1 MFNME
6 GKPSIIVRRV
16 QKGDLAKMS
25 VEYKDYYQVLGVSRT
40 ASQDEIA
47 KAYKK
52 LARKHHPDLNQDNK
66 EAAEEKFK
74 EINEAYEVLRD
85 EEKRRM
91 YDQLG
96 SNWQHGQ
103 QFQGAPGFENFNFNF
118 GGGQGGRTFTSGG
131 TSGFSDFFD
140 MLFGGLGGNA
150 FGGGDRSGAQM
161 HFGADPFSGFAG
173 FAGGRG
179 QHGARGQDVEANV
192 TITLEEAHKGGRKTV
207 TVQGPNGRRTLD
219 FSIPAGIREGA
230 RIRLTGQGEPGA
242 GQGSPGDLYLRVHF
256 ASHPQ
261 FKVEG
266 SDLIYD
272 LSLRPWEAALGMTVR
287 VPTLDGDVDLNI
299 APGTSSDRKLRLRG
313 KGLGG
318 GPNKNKGDQIVR
330 LTIRM
335 PEKMNDAQHKLWNEL
350 AAAYKSST

>member
-1 MFNME
+1 
-6 GKPSIIVRRV
+6 
-16 QKGDLAKMS
+16 MS

-47 KAYKK
+47 KSYKK
-52 LARKHHPDLNQDNK
+52 LARKYHPDLNQSGK

-103 QFQGAPGFENFNFNF
+103 QFQGAPGFEHFNFNF
-118 GGGQGGRTFTSGG
+118 GNAKGGQTFTGG
-131 TSGFSDFFD
+131 GSGFSDFFD
-140 MLFGGLGGNA
+140 MLFGGLGG
-150 FGGGDRSGAQM
+150 GGGRPGAQM

-173 FAGGRG
+173 FAGGRDK
-179 QHGARGQDVEANV
+179 HGIRGQDVEANV
-192 TITLEEAHKGGRKTV
+192 TITLEEAYKGGRKAV
-207 TVQGPNGRRTLD
+207 TVQSHNGQRTLD

-230 RIRLTGQGEPGA
+230 RIRLTGQGEPGM
-242 GQGSPGDLYLRVHF
+242 GEGKPGDLYLRVQL
-256 ASHPQ
+256 AAHPK
-261 FKVEG
+261 FKVDG
-266 SDLIYD
+266 NDVLYD
-272 LSLRPWEAALGMTVR
+272 LELRPWEAALGVTVR
-287 VPTLDGDVDLNI
+287 IPTLDGEVDLAI

-318 GPNKNKGDQIVR
+318 GPNKSKGDHIIR
-330 LTIRM
+330 LIIRM
-335 PEKMNDAQHKLWNEL
+335 PEKINDAQRELWNAL
-350 AAAYKSST
+350 ADAYKSAT

>member
-1 MFNME
+1 
-6 GKPSIIVRRV
+6 
-16 QKGDLAKMS
+16 MS
-25 VEYKDYYQVLGVSRT
+25 VEYKDYYKVLDVSRT

-103 QFQGAPGFENFNFNF
+103 QFQGAPGFEHFNFNF
-118 GGGQGGRTFTSGG
+118 RGGQGGQTFTAGG
-131 TSGFSDFFD
+131 SGFSDFFD
-140 MLFGGLGGNA
+140 LLFGG
-150 FGGGDRSGAQM
+150 FGGGQRSGAQPQ
-161 HFGADPFSGFAG
+161 FGADPFSGFAG

-179 QHGARGQDVEANV
+179 RHGTRGQDVEANV
-192 TITLEEAHKGGRKTV
+192 TITLEEAYKGGRKTL
-207 TVQGPNGRRTLD
+207 TVQGSSGKRTLD

-230 RIRLTGQGEPGA
+230 RIRLAGQGEPGV
-242 GQGSPGDLYLRVHF
+242 GQGSPGDLYLRVQF

-266 SDLIYD
+266 NDLIYD

-287 VPTLDGDVDLNI
+287 VPTLDGEVDLSI

-335 PEKMNDAQHKLWNEL
+335 PEKMNDAQRKLWNEL

>member
-1 MFNME
+1 
-6 GKPSIIVRRV
+6 
-16 QKGDLAKMS
+16 MS
-25 VEYKDYYQVLGVSRT
+25 VEYKDYYKMLDVSRT

-91 YDQLG
+91 YDHLG

-118 GGGQGGRTFTSGG
+118 QGGPGGRTFTSNG
-131 TSGFSDFFD
+131 SGFSDFFD
-140 MLFGGLGGNA
+140 LLFGG
-150 FGGGDRSGAQM
+150 FGGGESPGAQM
-161 HFGADPFSGFAG
+161 NFGADPFSGFAG

-179 QHGARGQDVEANV
+179 RHGTRGQDVEANV
-192 TITLEEAHKGGRKTV
+192 SITLEEAYKGGSKSV
-207 TVQGPNGRRTLD
+207 TVQGPRGRRTLN

-230 RIRLTGQGEPGA
+230 RVRLTGQGESGM
-242 GQGSPGDLYLRVHF
+242 GQGAPGDLYLRVQF
-256 ASHPQ
+256 AAHPQ
-261 FKVEG
+261 FKVDG
-266 SDLIYD
+266 NDVIYD
-272 LSLRPWEAALGMTVR
+272 LTLYPWEAALGLTVR
-287 VPTLDGDVDLNI
+287 VPTLDGEVDLTI

-318 GPNKNKGDQIVR
+318 GPNKNRGDQIIRVILR
-330 LTIRM
+330 L
-335 PEKMNDAQHKLWNEL
+335 PEHMNDTQRKLWDDL
-350 AAAYKSST
+350 AAAYKAI

>member
-1 MFNME
+1 
-6 GKPSIIVRRV
+6 
-16 QKGDLAKMS
+16 MS
-25 VEYKDYYQVLGVSRT
+25 VEYKDYYKVLDVSRT

-52 LARKHHPDLNQDNK
+52 LARKYHPDLNQNNK
-66 EAAEEKFK
+66 EVAEEKFK

-96 SNWQHGQ
+96 ANWQHGQ
-103 QFQGAPGFENFNFNF
+103 QFQGAPGFEHFNFNF
-118 GGGQGGRTFTSGG
+118 GPGQRGQTFTSGG
-131 TSGFSDFFD
+131 SGFSDFFD
-140 MLFGGLGGNA
+140 LLFGGLGG
-150 FGGGDRSGAQM
+150 GQRSGAQTQ
-161 HFGADPFSGFAG
+161 FGADPFAGFAG

-179 QHGARGQDVEANV
+179 RHGTRGQDVEANV
-192 TITLEEAHKGGRKTV
+192 TITLEEAYKGGRKTV
-207 TVQGPNGRRTLD
+207 TVQSPNGKRTLD
-219 FSIPAGIREGA
+219 FSIPPGIREGA
-230 RIRLTGQGEPGA
+230 RIRLTGQGESGV
-242 GQGSPGDLYLRVHF
+242 GQGSPGDLYLRVQF

-266 SDLIYD
+266 NDLIYD
-272 LSLRPWEAALGMTVR
+272 LSLYPWEAALGMTVR
-287 VPTLDGDVDLNI
+287 VPTLDGEVDLSI

-335 PEKMNDAQHKLWNEL
+335 PEKMDDAQRKLWNEL
-350 AAAYKSST
+350 AAVYKSST

>member
-1 MFNME
+1 
-6 GKPSIIVRRV
+6 
-16 QKGDLAKMS
+16 MS

-47 KAYKK
+47 KAYKA
-52 LARKHHPDLNQDNK
+52 LARKYHPDLNQTGK

-103 QFQGAPGFENFNFNF
+103 QFQGAPGFEHFNFNF
-118 GGGQGGRTFTSGG
+118 GGQEGGRVFTSGG
-131 TSGFSDFFD
+131 GSGFSDFFD
-140 MLFGGLGGNA
+140 LLFGG
-150 FGGGDRSGAQM
+150 FGGGGARSGAQA
-161 HFGADPFSGFAG
+161 HFGADPFSGFAD

-179 QHGARGQDVEANV
+179 KHGSRGQDVEANV
-192 TITLEEAHKGGRKTV
+192 TITLEEAYKGGRKTV
-207 TVQGPNGRRTLD
+207 TVQSRDDQRTLD

-230 RIRLTGQGEPGA
+230 RIRLTGQGEPGL
-242 GQGSPGDLYLRVHF
+242 GQGKPGDLYLRVQL
-256 ASHPQ
+256 ATHPE

-266 SDLIYD
+266 NDVLYD
-272 LSLRPWEAALGMTVR
+272 LELRPWEAALGMTMR
-287 VPTLDGDVDLNI
+287 VPTLDGEVDLAV

-318 GPNKNKGDQIVR
+318 GPNKSKGDQIIR
-330 LTIRM
+330 LVIRM
-335 PEKMNDAQHKLWNEL
+335 PEKMNDAQRKLWNDL
-350 AAAYKSST
+350 ASAYTSVT